1 MARGPIKKKPAP
13 KAKGEKPTK
22 LTPGSQPWKQ
32 PHPMAGPPAVSP
44 VRQQSQKRGKR

>member
-13 KAKGEKPTK
+13 KAKGEKPSN
-22 LTPGSQPWKQ
+22 LTAAKQTWK
-32 PHPMAGPPAVSP
+32 PTHPMAGAPAVSP